1 MRGRKPKP
9 TQRQIAEGD
18 PRKRGVNKL
27 DQKLAAE
34 PKAARGLPACP
45 RHLRG
50 RARAAWNLWKEELEG
65 MGQDFRPDAMMLEG
79 ACVNYARAVQA
90 DLILSHGCQVEEP
103 ILDRNSGKI
112 IGQKV
117 KNHPVVAV
125 SNACWRNVR
134 AFCSE
139 FGLSPVSRTRLA
151 IEKTDS
157 SDLELM
163 ELLFRS
169 RQLKSV
175 PELQ

>member
-9 TQRQIAEGD
+9 TQHQIAEGD

-50 RARAAWNLWKEELEG
+50 RARAAWNFWKEELEG
-65 MGQDFRPDAMMLEG
+65 MKLDCRPDAMMLEG
-79 ACVNYARAVQA
+79 ACVNYARAVQN
-90 DLILSHGCQVEEP
+90 DLILAHGCQVEEA
-103 ILDRNSGKI
+103 ILDRDTGAI

-117 KNHPVVAV
+117 KNHPAVAV

-151 IEKTDS
+151 IEQTDF
-157 SDLELM
+157 SDADLT
-163 ELLFRS
+163 ELLS
-169 RQLKSV
+169 RPRELKSV
-175 PELQ
+175 PKLL